1 MTSQPITLTIR
12 VHQIQQG
19 DVISLPQP
27 PETYSDNSAG
37 TYQPGEHLRI
47 TRAWWHPKTSRH
59 MIQLDS
65 DHRNAIVAFERSN
78 DTVTLRERPGF
89 GPFDADYQI
98 GQKVYAHWMN
108 ETLTGIVE
116 HIIHVPDESVYTV
129 RTSRGTLAYVGPE
142 NMRADHSPLPAE
154 GQQWVCLLGR
164 HEGLILTV
172 IEADGLEAICRNES
186 TGRVSRYILASVNYG
201 ITVDTAPEPAGALG
215 VDYEDVEM
223 NVSGSSRKVRV
234 FR

>member
-1 MTSQPITLTIR
+1 MTSQPAMNIR

-19 DVISLPQP
+19 DIVTLPQP
-27 PETYSDNSAG
+27 PETYSDNPAG
-37 TYQPGEHLRI
+37 TYQPGEHLRV

-65 DHRNAIVAFERSN
+65 DHRDAIVAFDRSN
-78 DTVTLRERPGF
+78 DTVTLHERPGF
-89 GPFDADYQI
+89 GPFDAEYQA
-98 GQKVYAHWMN
+98 GQKVYAHWMS
-108 ETLTGIVE
+108 ETLTGIV
-116 HIIHVPDESVYTV
+116 IDAIHLDDDSVYTV

-154 GQQWVCLLGR
+154 GQQWVCLHGR
-164 HEGLILTV
+164 HKGLILTV
-172 IEADGLEAICRNES
+172 TVPEGLEALCRNERNGS
-186 TGRVSRYILASVNYG
+186 LNRYILASVNYG
-201 ITVDTAPEPAGALG
+201 LAVDTAPEPAGKLG

-223 NVSGSSRKVRV
+223 ELSGSTRMVRV